1 MLGAM
6 DESKAPAVGAI
17 APDFE
22 LPSSAGKVCRLTELV
37 AGGLAVVVFYRGH
50 W

>member
-1 MLGAM
+1 M
-6 DESKAPAVGAI
+6 DESKAPAVGDV
-17 APDFE
+17 APEFE
-22 LPSSAGKVCRLTELV
+22 LPSSARKVCRLSELV